1 MKLLNYT
8 LFYLSAT
15 LFLIVS
21 LWAILFYYQL
31 LNQVKTTIDEGLAN
45 YKIVLIDKLK
55 DDDPLVF
62 QDTFNENN
70 YTIKSVSENYALQVR
85 DTYKDTLVY
94 STIKNTNY
102 RTRLLTTAF
111 IASNGNYYEM
121 KVVSHEI
128 DRNKL
133 IGKIAISLL
142 WLYIF
147 LLLSIVLINNFV
159 LKKTWKPF
167 YQILQ
172 FLKEFRL
179 DKGAI
184 NRPVK
189 TNIAEF
195 TILNETVQKLLT
207 ENVDVYSS
215 QKQFIENASHELQTP
230 LAICINKLELL
241 ANENDLSEKNIH
253 KIGDILETLQHLSEL
268 NKSLLLISK
277 IENRQFIT
285 KELVSF
291 DEIFKRILN
300 DFLDYYEFREI
311 KVNYKK
317 EEPWVFKM
325 NKDLAEILVLNLI
338 KNAIIHNKQGGKL
351 SVNLTDSFF
360 TIENTSNE
368 PQLTSDKIFKRF
380 SKNTNKKG
388 STGLGLSIAK
398 TITEVSGLSLSYFYN
413 GNHVFK
419 VCINSSQNQ
428 ESV

>member
-31 LNQVKTTIDEGLAN
+31 LSQVKTTIDEGLAN

-55 DDDPLVF
+55 DDNPLV
-62 QDTFNENN
+62 QLDTFSENN
-70 YTIKSVSENYALQVR
+70 YIIKSVPEDYALQIR
-85 DTYKDTLVY
+85 DVYKDTLVH
-94 STIKNTNY
+94 SNIKKSSY

-111 IASNGNYYEM
+111 VATDGKYYEM
-121 KVVSHEI
+121 KVISPEI
-128 DRNKL
+128 DRGKL
-133 IGKIAISLL
+133 IEKIATSLL

-147 LLLSIVLINNFV
+147 LLVSIVLINNFV

-172 FLKEFRL
+172 FLKDFRL

-184 NRPVK
+184 NKPTDTK
-189 TNIAEF
+189 IAEF
-195 TILNETVQKLLT
+195 AILNETVQKLLK

-230 LAICINKLELL
+230 LAISINKLELL
-241 ANENDLSEKNIH
+241 ANEKDLSDENIH
-253 KIGDILETLQHLSEL
+253 KIGNVIETLQHLSDL

-277 IENRQFIT
+277 IENKQFISGD
-285 KELVSF
+285 EVSF
-291 DEIFKRILN
+291 DEIFERILT
-300 DFLDYYEFREI
+300 DFSDYVEFRRI
-311 KVNYKK
+311 DVSYKK
-317 EEPWVFKM
+317 EAPCIFKM
-325 NKDLAEILVLNLI
+325 NKDLAEILTLNLV
-338 KNAIIHNKQGGKL
+338 KNAIFHNQQGGKVTIQL
-351 SVNLTDSFF
+351 SSSFF

-368 PQLTSDKIFKRF
+368 TKLPADKIFKRF
-380 SKNTNKKG
+380 SKSKAKKG
-388 STGLGLSIAK
+388 STGLGLAIAK
-398 TITEVSGLSLSYFYN
+398 TITEVSGLSISYFYN

-419 VCINSSQNQ
+419 VSQNHKQ
-428 ESV
+428 N

>member
-31 LNQVKTTIDEGLAN
+31 LSQVKTTIDEGLAN

-55 DDDPLVF
+55 DDSPLIEL
-62 QDTFNENN
+62 DTFTENN

-85 DTYKDTLVY
+85 DAYKDTLVY
-94 STIKNTNY
+94 SNIKKARY

-111 IASNGNYYEM
+111 VASDGKYYEM
-121 KVVSHEI
+121 KVVSPEI
-128 DRNKL
+128 DRGRL
-133 IGKIAISLL
+133 IEKIATSLL
-142 WLYIF
+142 WLYMF
-147 LLLSIVLINNFV
+147 LLVSIVLINNFV

-184 NRPVK
+184 NKPADTK
-189 TNIAEF
+189 IAEF
-195 TILNETVQKLLT
+195 AILNNTVQKLLK

-230 LAICINKLELL
+230 LAISINKLELF
-241 ANENDLSEKNIH
+241 ANEKDLSDEKIH
-253 KIGDILETLQHLSEL
+253 KIGNVIETLQHLSEL

-277 IENRQFIT
+277 IENKQFIS
-285 KELVSF
+285 EEPVSF
-291 DEIFKRILN
+291 DEIFKRILK
-300 DFLDYYEFREI
+300 DFSDYSEFRKIE
-311 KVNYKK
+311 VNYRKQA
-317 EEPWVFKM
+317 PCIFKM
-325 NKDLAEILVLNLI
+325 NKDLAEILTLNLV
-338 KNAIIHNKQGGKL
+338 KNAIIHNRQGGNL
-351 SVNLTDSFF
+351 SINLTDSFF

-368 PQLTSDKIFKRF
+368 TELPAERIFKRF
-380 SKNTNKKG
+380 SKNTDKKG
-388 STGLGLSIAK
+388 STGLGLAIAK
-398 TITEVSGLSLSYFYN
+398 TITEVSGLSLSYSYN

-419 VCINSSQNQ
+419 VSLKHQYD
-428 ESV
+428 

>member
-31 LNQVKTTIDEGLAN
+31 LSQVKTNIDEGLAN

-55 DDDPLVF
+55 DDNPLIEL
-62 QDTFNENN
+62 DTFSENN
-70 YTIKSVSENYALQVR
+70 YIIKNVSENYALQVR
-85 DTYKDTLVY
+85 DAYKDTLVY
-94 STIKNTNY
+94 SNIKQASY

-111 IASNGNYYEM
+111 IASDGKYYEM
-121 KVVSHEI
+121 KIVSPEI
-128 DRNKL
+128 DRRK
-133 IGKIAISLL
+133 IIEKIATSLL

-147 LLLSIVLINNFV
+147 LLVSIVLVNNFV

-184 NRPVK
+184 NSTINTK
-189 TNIAEF
+189 IAEF
-195 TILNETVQKLLT
+195 TNLNETVQKLLK

-230 LAICINKLELL
+230 LAISINKLELL
-241 ANENDLSEKNIH
+241 ANEKDLSDENIH
-253 KIGDILETLQHLSEL
+253 KIGNVLETLQHLSDL

-277 IENRQFIT
+277 IENKQFIS
-285 KELVSF
+285 EEEVSF
-291 DEIFKRILN
+291 DEIFKRILK
-300 DFLDYYEFREI
+300 DFSDYYEFREI
-311 KVNYKK
+311 EVSYRK
-317 EEPWVFKM
+317 EAPCIFKM
-325 NKDLAEILVLNLI
+325 NKDLAEILTLNLV
-338 KNAIIHNKQGGKL
+338 KNVIIHNQQGGKVTILL
-351 SVNLTDSFF
+351 SSSFF
-360 TIENTSNE
+360 TIENTSKDTKL
-368 PQLTSDKIFKRF
+368 PADKIFERF
-380 SKNTNKKG
+380 SKSRTKKG
-388 STGLGLSIAK
+388 STGLGLAIAK

-413 GNHVFK
+413 GNHLFK
-419 VCINSSQNQ
+419 VSQNHKQ
-428 ESV
+428 D